1 MHLNDFDG
9 TKFGDLDTLSIQN
22 KVFAMKFML
31 LYPTLLHA
39 RTTRTFSDL
48 INGFSQ

>member
-39 RTTRTFSDL
+39 TFSDL